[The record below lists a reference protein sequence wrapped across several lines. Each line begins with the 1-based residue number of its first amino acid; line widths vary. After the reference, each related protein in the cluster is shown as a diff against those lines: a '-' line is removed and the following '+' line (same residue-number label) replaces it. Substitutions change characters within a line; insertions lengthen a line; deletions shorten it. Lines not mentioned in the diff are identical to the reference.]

1 MKQCAAVVT
10 DDEPEVSAGL
20 GTLRS
25 DFGWAALLEERNF
38 KNFNDA
44 GMGGR

>member
-1 MKQCAAVVT
+1 MKQRAAVVV
-10 DDEPEVSAGL
+10 DDEADVVVGL

-25 DFGWAALLEERNF
+25 DFGWAARLEERSF